1 MDYRGRPRRG
11 ITTLG
16 FGVRSRTRYVLV
28 DSAIELRME
37 AKTMTAPFAR
47 ELELRRAEIA
57 RICAELGV
65 RRLELFGSGTRS
77 ASPADLDFLVDLGER
92 PPSEYAAAYFALRE
106 RLEALFA
113 KPIDLVTP
121 PGLAN
126 PYFRQRVEQEKTLL
140 YAA

>member
-1 MDYRGRPRRG
+1 MSPS
-11 ITTLG
+11 
-16 FGVRSRTRYVLV
+16 FRTEVE
-28 DSAIELRME
+28 S
-37 AKTMTAPFAR
+37 
-47 ELELRRAEIA
+47 RRAELA

-77 ASPADLDFLVDLGER
+77 ASPRDLDFLVDLGER
-92 PPSEYAAAYFALRE
+92 PPGDYAAAYFALRE

-113 KPIDLVTP
+113 RPIDLVTP
-121 PGLAN
+121 AGLAN

>member
-1 MDYRGRPRRG
+1 
-11 ITTLG
+11 
-16 FGVRSRTRYVLV
+16 
-28 DSAIELRME
+28 
-37 AKTMTAPFAR
+37 MTVPLSSEF
-47 ELELRRAEIA
+47 ESRRADIA

-77 ASPADLDFLVDLGER
+77 ASPRDLDFLVDLGER
-92 PPSEYAAAYFALRE
+92 PPAQYAAAYFELRE
-106 RLEALFA
+106 RLEKLFA
-113 KPIDLVTP
+113 RPVDLVTP

>member
-1 MDYRGRPRRG
+1 MNATVTIEIEQNRA
-11 ITTLG
+11 
-16 FGVRSRTRYVLV
+16 
-28 DSAIELRME
+28 AI
-37 AKTMTAPFAR
+37 AK
-47 ELELRRAEIA
+47 
-57 RICAELGV
+57 ICAELGV

-77 ASPADLDFLVDLGER
+77 ASPRDLDFLVDLGDL
-92 PPSEYAAAYFALRE
+92 PPSAYAAAYFALRE